1 MSDAT
6 ASSPD
11 SAHEDRPPSGPGPAP
26 AHGIGHLVPTSALV
40 GTGLGLL
47 VLTWITVVVAGIDL
61 GEANIYIALAIA
73 ALKGSLVSLFFMH
86 LRWDRPFNGIILVGS
101 ICFVALFLALAMT
114 DTAAY
119 QDSMIPGDSPKV
131 VQKIAEYE

>member
-1 MSDAT
+1 MSDAP

-11 SAHEDRPPSGPGPAP
+11 SAHEDRPASGP

-47 VLTWITVVVAGIDL
+47 ILTWVTVVVAGIDL

-131 VQKIAEYE
+131 VQKLAENQ